1 MARST
6 APTPTPILE
15 HPDLTAMGLFFEANA
30 GILAVVSPP
39 LEHDHDLAGQR
50 FEVLLR
56 LARTP
61 GHRLRMTDLAK
72 QTTLTASGLTRV
84 VDRLASEGL
93 VARTQC
99 PTDRRGYYAE
109 LTPAGEARILAA
121 LPDHVALLREIL
133 HTAFSPDEITTFHA
147 LMRRLRDA
155 VHPGATS
162 GS

>member
-6 APTPTPILE
+6 ASPSILD
-15 HPDLTAMGLFFEANA
+15 HPDLTAMGLLFEANA
-30 GILAVVSPP
+30 GIRAAVSPS
-39 LEHDHDLAGQR
+39 LEEQHGLAGQR

-56 LARTP
+56 LVRSP
-61 GHRLRMTDLAK
+61 SHRLRMTDLAK

-84 VDRLASEGL
+84 VDRLVDEGL
-93 VARTQC
+93 IERTQC
-99 PTDRRGYYAE
+99 SSDRRGYFAE
-109 LTPAGEARILAA
+109 LTPAGEARVLAA
-121 LPDHVALLREIL
+121 LPDHLAQLREIL
-133 HTAFSPDEITTFHA
+133 HAAFSPDEIPVFYA